1 MIGNDKIPNS
11 KLWFPLVREKG
22 SDREVNTRDFKYF
35 DVILFLKQD
44 SMDLIT
50 YYFVYTFYMLK
61 FFTINIIFLK
71 GEKWAGRLNWQFK
84 RIPQKDN
91 KVVS

>member
-1 MIGNDKIPNS
+1 MIGNDKTPNS
-11 KLWFPLVREKG
+11 KLLFPLVREKG

-71 GEKWAGRLNWQFK
+71 GEK
-84 RIPQKDN
+84 
-91 KVVS
+91 